1 MADSGQPKAPS
12 KAGENTLGLLG
23 AVAGLAGN
31 LIFGPDSIG
40 MDFGAPFKAGAA
52 MLRDKREQQSLIEL
66 LKSNPHTAPIA
77 DMGPSLIQAGGLVN
91 NPDAVNHPEV
101 QKYISQFTG
110 ASGVATPPASSA
122 GVLPGEA
129 NGQPAPN
136 LLSALQS
143 SAASPATVSTSPDYT
158 SDAFLQKAAALRPD
172 IAEKI
177 ITARATKEPTNQAKE
192 LLQTIL
198 LGKQISGYE
207 TPEER
212 RAAQLADRQT
222 MMEQTDKLIQSR
234 QETNQIRQIE
244 LQKQQKREMWTP
256 KEDENYNTLNNSID
270 MGRALLG
277 KIQSGASPSLFTA
290 ALGSTDIGQGML
302 ERLSPDSAATLQQ
315 IQTLRDLTGKVM
327 GDVKAQSGAQYSA
340 KELQWM
346 QSALPSKW
354 DTPQQLQYSLA
365 SDLLKKQWLNYNTI
379 ASKVEKAGNLNP
391 AQERGISPEQLRA
404 FIALKKQLGS
414 KTAPNAQSIFENK
427 KNLPYLQALGMDY
440 LIK

>member
-1 MADSGQPKAPS
+1 MAEQSSSKPGS
-12 KAGENTLGLLG
+12 KAGETTLGLLG
-23 AVAGLAGN
+23 AIAGLAGN
-31 LIFGPDSIG
+31 LVFGPDSAGI
-40 MDFGAPFKAGAA
+40 DFGAPFKAGAES
-52 MLRDKREQQSLIEL
+52 LRQKRVESDVQKL
-66 LKSNPHTAPIA
+66 LLSTPHTAPLA
-77 DMGPSLIQAGGLVN
+77 QVGPSLISAGGLIN
-91 NPDAVNHPEV
+91 NPDVLSHPET
-101 QKYISQFTG
+101 QKYLNQLLPEN
-110 ASGVATPPASSA
+110 GVSTAYSAESS
-122 GVLPGEA
+122 
-129 NGQPAPN
+129 PN
-136 LLSALQS
+136 LLQTLSQNLS
-143 SAASPATVSTSPDYT
+143 TASPELQARFLSDHPDVLKNLSSDNSTDKT
-158 SDAFLQKAAALRPD
+158 
-172 IAEKI
+172 
-177 ITARATKEPTNQAKE
+177 KE

-234 QETNQIRQIE
+234 QEQNQIRQIE
-244 LQKQQKREMWTP
+244 LQKQQKRETWTP

-270 MGRALLG
+270 MGKALLS
-277 KIQSGASPSLFTA
+277 KVQSGASPSLFTA
-290 ALGSTDIGQGML
+290 ALGSTAVGQGML

-427 KNLPYLQALGMDY
+427 QNLPYLQALGMDY

>member
-1 MADSGQPKAPS
+1 MADNAQPKAPS

-52 MLRDKREQQSLIEL
+52 MLRDKREQQSLLEL

-77 DMGPSLIQAGGLVN
+77 EMGPSLIQAGGLVN
-91 NPDAVNHPEV
+91 NPDAINHPEV
-101 QKYISQFTG
+101 QKYVSQFSS
-110 ASGVATPPASSA
+110 APGVASQAPAQASI
-122 GVLPGEA
+122 LPGEA

-136 LLSALQS
+136 LLSALQT
-143 SAASPATVSTSPDYT
+143 PTDYT

-177 ITARATKEPTNQAKE
+177 LTAKATKEPTNQTKE

-212 RAAQLADRQT
+212 RAAQLTDRQT
-222 MMEQTDKLIQSR
+222 MMEQTDKLIQNR
-234 QETNQIRQIE
+234 QEQNQVRQNE
-244 LQKQQKREMWTP
+244 LQKQQKRETWTP

-270 MGRALLG
+270 MGKALLS
-277 KIQSGASPSLFTA
+277 KVQSGASPSLFTA
-290 ALGSTDIGQGML
+290 ALGSTAVGQGML

-427 KNLPYLQALGMDY
+427 QNLPYLQALGMDY